1 MKEYIKMIAV
11 LSAIT
16 AVCGF
21 LLASIKTGTEERIEE
36 QILLNVKGPAVSQV
50 LKSSTNDLIKDRK
63 EVVINDKKYIV
74 FIGKKD
80 NDTWAITFESS
91 GGGFGGDI
99 GVMVGYNLEDDI
111 LTGIGITT
119 HKETPGL
126 GSKVAESSFTNNFV
140 DKSITDIFKIKSD
153 DGIIDAVTGAT
164 ISSKAVCSAVQKS
177 VALYPEIK
185 EKILEE

>member
-1 MKEYIKMIAV
+1 MKEYIKMVLV

-21 LLASIKTGTEERIEE
+21 LLAFVKNSTEERIEE

-63 EVVINDKKYIV
+63 EVIINDEKYIV
-74 FIGKKD
+74 FVGKKD
-80 NDTWAITFESS
+80 GKTWVIAYESF

-119 HKETPGL
+119 HKETPGV
-126 GSKVAESSFTNNFV
+126 GSRVTESIFTNNFT
-140 DKSITDIFKIKSD
+140 DKPITDIFKIKPD
-153 DGIIDAVTGAT
+153 DGIIDGVTGAT
-164 ISSKAVCSAVQKS
+164 ISSSGVCSAVQKS
-177 VALYPEIK
+177 IVLYPEIK
-185 EKILEE
+185 NKILEK

>member
-21 LLASIKTGTEERIEE
+21 LLAFIKNSTEERIEE

-91 GGGFGGDI
+91 GCGFGGDI
-99 GVMVGYNLEDDI
+99 VGYNLEDDI

-126 GSKVAESSFTNNFV
+126 GSKVAESSFTSNFV

-153 DGIIDAVTGAT
+153 NGIIDAVTGAT
-164 ISSKAVCSAVQKS
+164 ISSKGVCTAVQKS
-177 VALYPEIK
+177 VAIYPEIK